1 MNSSN
6 IEDAIVIHLLYSLFI
21 NLITIAILS
30 FDFID
35 VKKILTLFNTKISSF
50 ATVKRNDHLYGDL
63 KYFRE
68 LKKNGIM
75 NVQNETSYLNK
86 IKIKGDFITT
96 LASTGIFLRLN
107 AEQKNLL
114 FRNRIN
120 ENALQFYVP
129 NQCIL
134 PKIL

>member
-1 MNSSN
+1 MMPKVEHTGQTITPLEIVNAYVELMNSSN
-6 IEDAIVIHLLYSLFI
+6 IEDAIIHLLHSLFI

-68 LKKNGIM
+68 LKKMESWMFKMKHHI
-75 NVQNETSYLNK
+75 
-86 IKIKGDFITT
+86 
-96 LASTGIFLRLN
+96 
-107 AEQKNLL
+107 
-114 FRNRIN
+114 
-120 ENALQFYVP
+120 
-129 NQCIL
+129 
-134 PKIL
+134 